1 MSNRITKINIVD
13 GSVLRH
19 IQFECFGYNF
29 GIYKVKQGNIIYGEM
44 QITML
49 DDPQIVINDK
59 TNDIIGGI
67 CQDSGVIVVVYKNEL
82 ESYNPDYESFFIV
95 RKTELSLMIS

>member
-1 MSNRITKINIVD
+1 MCLKRRNLHWLKCCLKRRKF
-13 GSVLRH
+13 L
-19 IQFECFGYNF
+19 FP
-29 GIYKVKQGNIIYGEM
+29 
-44 QITML
+44 

>member
-1 MSNRITKINIVD
+1 MCK
-13 GSVLRH
+13 
-19 IQFECFGYNF
+19 
-29 GIYKVKQGNIIYGEM
+29 YGE
-44 QITML
+44 QLSNLGFSEYLFIEFP

>member
-1 MSNRITKINIVD
+1 MQDNRITKINIVD

-44 QITML
+44 EITML
-49 DDPQIVINDK
+49 DFDFVK
-59 TNDIIGGI
+59 KWYFSEKDI
-67 CQDSGVIVVVYKNEL
+67 L
-82 ESYNPDYESFFIV
+82 F
-95 RKTELSLMIS
+95 R